1 MIRRTRRLFLL
12 PVLCLLLLGCPPPEP
27 TASDLADS
35 PEVIRIGE
43 YGSLTGL
50 TATFGTSAHNGIQ
63 MAIDEVNE
71 AGGVHGRQL
80 RLYTQDTQ
88 SKPQEAANA
97 VSKLIAQ
104 QNVLA
109 IIGEIASS
117 RTLAAAP
124 IAQSRGVP
132 MITPASTNPKVTEVG
147 DFIFRVCYIDSFQGE
162 ALATFVVD
170 ELGLR
175 RAAILKDVK
184 NDYSVG
190 LADFFTRSFRAKGG
204 EIVIDQNY
212 AEGDSDFRPQLT
224 AIRGVGADFI
234 LIPGYYT
241 EAGQIARQAREL
253 RITLPLI
260 GSDGWESP
268 RLLEIG
274 GEALDG
280 SYYSNAF
287 FAGDPRP
294 LAREFVERYRERYG
308 DAPDALAALG
318 YDAAKLLADA
328 IGRAE
333 RVDRRAVRDAI
344 ARTRDFPGVTG
355 DITIGPDR
363 NSIKPIVI
371 LKVERGG
378 VTLAARISPE
388 GEVIA
393 APRPGSG
400 ELDEAA
406 SPE

>member
-1 MIRRTRRLFLL
+1 
-12 PVLCLLLLGCPPPEP
+12 
-27 TASDLADS
+27 
-35 PEVIRIGE
+35 
-43 YGSLTGL
+43 
-50 TATFGTSAHNGIQ
+50 
-63 MAIDEVNE
+63 
-71 AGGVHGRQL
+71 
-80 RLYTQDTQ
+80 
-88 SKPQEAANA
+88 
-97 VSKLIAQ
+97 
-104 QNVLA
+104 
-109 IIGEIASS
+109 
-117 RTLAAAP
+117 
-124 IAQSRGVP
+124 
-132 MITPASTNPKVTEVG
+132 
-147 DFIFRVCYIDSFQGE
+147 
-162 ALATFVVD
+162 
-170 ELGLR
+170 
-175 RAAILKDVK
+175 
-184 NDYSVG
+184 VG

-224 AIRGVGADFI
+224 AIRGVGAEFI

-253 RITLPLI
+253 RIALPLI

-294 LAREFVERYRERYG
+294 LAREFVERYQERYG

-333 RVDRRAVRDAI
+333 SVDRRAVRDAI
-344 ARTRDFPGVTG
+344 AQTRDFPGVTG

-371 LKVERGG
+371 LKIESGG

-393 APRPGSG
+393 APRPGS
-400 ELDEAA
+400 EEAAEAA